1 MARKRK
7 APIDD
12 LLAIF
17 ALLPWWVGVACAVAA
32 WFGFSHVAASFAG
45 STRPHHIVFATWAGL
60 ARWGVPLLCLIGA
73 LMSVLGR
80 RKRAGLL
87 ASASGGDGAAAIAG
101 MSWAEFEMLV
111 SESFRAR
118 GYNVK
123 ETGGGGADGGVDLIA
138 RRDGRTTLVQ
148 CKHWKTYSVGV
159 PVVREMLGLMTAR
172 GVAEGCVITSGR
184 FTTEAQ
190 QFAVGHAITLV
201 DGAGLSALLWQAKVA
216 GTPRPVVAPAPAPA
230 PAPVSLSVAA
240 PGAGAKATGGMP
252 ADPSCPVCGRT
263 MVRRV
268 ASKGANAGRA
278 FLGCSGFPACRGTR
292 PLLHEE

>member
-1 MARKRK
+1 MGRRRK
-7 APIDD
+7 APVDN
-12 LLAIF
+12 LLALF

-32 WFGFSHVAASFAG
+32 WFGFSQVAASFAG

-60 ARWGVPLLCLIGA
+60 ARWGVPLLCMVGA

-87 ASASGGDGAAAIAG
+87 ASASGGDGAAAIGG

-111 SESFRAR
+111 GESFRTR
-118 GYNVK
+118 GYSVK
-123 ETGGGGADGGVDLIA
+123 ETGGGADGGIDLIA

-172 GVAEGCVITSGR
+172 GAAEGCIITSGR
-184 FTTEAQ
+184 FTAEAQ
-190 QFAVGHAITLV
+190 RFAAGHAISLV
-201 DGAGLSALLWQAKVA
+201 DGAGLAGLLRQGRADGQRSAA
-216 GTPRPVVAPAPAPA
+216 APAPTAADLADAPA
-230 PAPVSLSVAA
+230 SVR
-240 PGAGAKATGGMP
+240 MP
-252 ADPSCPVCGRT
+252 SAPSCPACGRA

-268 ASKGANAGRA
+268 ASKGASAGQP
-278 FLGCSGFPACRGTR
+278 FWGCSGFPACRGTR
-292 PLLHEE
+292 RLEREGENGS